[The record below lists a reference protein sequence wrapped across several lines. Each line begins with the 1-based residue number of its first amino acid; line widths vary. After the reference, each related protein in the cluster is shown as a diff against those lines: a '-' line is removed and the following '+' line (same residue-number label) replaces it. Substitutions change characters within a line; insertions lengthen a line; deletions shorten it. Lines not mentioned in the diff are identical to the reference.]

1 MKTSALLCG
10 LLLATTA
17 FCTETSTTIT
27 VNKPFEGTLVDSQT
41 VTVSSSSTI
50 SNGSV
55 VTVKTQVSFTIPDE
69 TPVYTDV
76 ANEKLAL
83 AADTDGSI
91 LVADGKTQ
99 TWIKTQVV
107 AEDGKAVSVAA
118 EGYMKDGK
126 LTFDVKLNDGE
137 TVTVVAP
144 ATGDKLT
151 AVELVGEGSVNGIT
165 LALVDTSIIPAAGGT
180 GDGATNRQDPALI
193 EKYIAWL
200 NDAAKGGAMAEGADA
215 ATMANAFAMNTAGK
229 PSLTITAVD
238 PEAGTITVKGETTL
252 SEDADPTAVQ
262 LGTINGK
269 LYLLSAESLTAK
281 PTLTEVDVKVADGDT
296 ITLQLPKGARFNKV
310 TVDLVEPAAETL

>member
-1 MKTSALLCG
+1 MKCTTLLCG
-10 LLLATTA
+10 ILFAMTA
-17 FCTETSTTIT
+17 FCAETSTTIT
-27 VNKPFEGTLVDSQT
+27 VNEPFKGTLTNSQT
-41 VTVSSSSTI
+41 VTVKSSPTI
-50 SNGSV
+50 SAGSV

-69 TPVYTDV
+69 TPAYDDV
-76 ANEKLAL
+76 KDEKLAL

-91 LVADGKTQ
+91 LVADGDGWYKTSV
-99 TWIKTQVV
+99 TV
-107 AEDGKAVSVAA
+107 EDGKPVSVAA
-118 EGYMKDGK
+118 EGYLKDGK

-151 AVELVGEGSVNGIT
+151 AVELVGEGAVNGIT

-180 GDGATNRQDPALI
+180 GDGATGRQDPALI

-215 ATMANAFAMNTAGK
+215 ATMANAFAMNTTGK

-238 PEAGTITVKGETTL
+238 PEKGTITVKGETTL
-252 SEDADPTAVQ
+252 SEGADPTAVQ

-296 ITLQLPKGARFNKV
+296 ITLQLPEGARFNKV